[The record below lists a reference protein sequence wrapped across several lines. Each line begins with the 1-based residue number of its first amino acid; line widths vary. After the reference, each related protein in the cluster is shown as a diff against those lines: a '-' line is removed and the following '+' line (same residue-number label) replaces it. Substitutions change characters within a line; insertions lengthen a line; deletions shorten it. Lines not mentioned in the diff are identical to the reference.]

1 VKAARH
7 KIVERNRGLSKAK
20 PSHLGE
26 TMAFIIKVNGHE
38 HSVDVDDDT
47 PLLWVLRDVL
57 GMTGTKFGCGMA
69 LCGACTVHV
78 DGSPTRSCITSID
91 SVGDSEIMTIDPI
104 GATPAGAKS
113 RRPGSTAR
121 SRNAATVSQARLCR
135 LQHCSRAIRIR
146 LPTSMTRCPGTSV
159 AAGPMSAFAKQSSK
173 PHNRTVRRADYDP
186 RPAMSSDR
194 LCK

>member
-1 VKAARH
+1 
-7 KIVERNRGLSKAK
+7 
-20 PSHLGE
+20 
-26 TMAFIIKVNGHE
+26 MAFIIKVNGHE

-57 GMTGTKFGCGMA
+57 GMTGTKF
-69 LCGACTVHV
+69 GACTVHV